1 MALLLTPY
9 QLRFCPARYL
19 DERHLSGSVREVLAG
34 LAQWREQSRLN
45 AWLLEELSLST
56 DYRMPE
62 ALGGLALYPQAA
74 FELTLG
80 YLGGLLHGQAMRQL
94 LRASDVQ
101 PVREAI
107 GEAGHRYCLE
117 QLDLIIGRWPAGW
130 QQRLPHGSL
139 QGYFQACGLQ
149 FWLFALG
156 SVDEGYTRRLALRL
170 APHAQLPTL
179 LADAENQP
187 LARALCLK
195 VARQVSPECFHLLK

>member
-1 MALLLTPY
+1 MALLLTSY

-19 DERHLSGSVREVLAG
+19 DERHLPGSVREVLGG
-34 LAQWREQSRLN
+34 LAQWRQQSRLN

-56 DYRMPE
+56 DYRTP
-62 ALGGLALYPQAA
+62 ATLGGLALYPQSA

-80 YLGGLLHGQAMRQL
+80 YLGGLLHGRAMRQL

-117 QLDLIIGRWPAGW
+117 QLDLIIGQWPVGW
-130 QQRLPHGSL
+130 QQRLPQGPL
-139 QGYFQACGLQ
+139 QGYLQACGLQ

-156 SVDEGYTRRLALRL
+156 SVDEGYTRRLVLRL
-170 APHAQLPTL
+170 APRGQLPAL
-179 LADAENQP
+179 QVDAENQP

>member
-1 MALLLTPY
+1 MALLLTSY

-19 DERHLSGSVREVLAG
+19 DERHLPESVCEVLEG
-34 LAQWREQSRLN
+34 LAQWRQQSRLN
-45 AWLLEELSLST
+45 AWLLEELSLDI
-56 DYRMPE
+56 DYEMP
-62 ALGGLALYPQAA
+62 AVLGGLALYPQSA

-80 YLGGLLHGQAMRQL
+80 YLGGLLHGRAIRQL
-94 LRASDVQ
+94 LRAGDVQ

-117 QLDLIIGRWPAGW
+117 QLDLIIGQWPEGW
-130 QQRLPHGSL
+130 QQRLPQGPL
-139 QGYFQACGLQ
+139 QGYLQACGLQ

-156 SVDEGYTRRLALRL
+156 SVDEGYARRLILRL
-170 APHAQLPTL
+170 APRTAPPALMPNAGKQS
-179 LADAENQP
+179 